1 MPLQKIYNFDMHQI
15 LWFGQH
21 GITILWF
28 SQYQC
33 VSAQI
38 IVLLCFTLLWFSV
51 IILIVATYIMH
62 LAIALKTT

>member
-15 LWFGQH
+15 WWF

>member
-1 MPLQKIYNFDMHQI
+1 MPLQNIYNFDMHQI

-38 IVLLCFTLLWFSV
+38 IVLLWFSV